1 MKTMLI
7 AALLLFSLPAPSAKV
22 LPAGDAAQGHE
33 LFTKLRCDL
42 CHSVAG
48 SPTRKPHPLPDLT
61 EQPPNAVASLIVERK
76 TVKPHALFDEMV
88 MASATSEISDQ
99 EVAHLVAYLRE
110 PRR

>member
-1 MKTMLI
+1 MKTLLI
-7 AALLLFSLPAPSAKV
+7 AALLLFSLPTRDAKV
-22 LPAGDAAQGHE
+22 LPAGDAAEGHE
-33 LFTKLRCDL
+33 LFTKLRCDM

-61 EQPPNAVASLIVERK
+61 EQPPNAVARIIVERK
-76 TVKPHALFDEMV
+76 TVPPGALFDEMV

-99 EVAHLVAYLRE
+99 QLAHLVAYLRE